1 LFIYHPFSFEIA
13 VEAWVDVR
21 RGSIVLLGVVLS
33 LTLSGPNPFRAKG
46 YARIRICWFLKI
58 KVRFDKNFGKKIQ
71 QPQPAISPLAVL
83 RRELEEPRNSRFEL
97 PEWASAMLVFA
108 EGAEDRL
115 DRAGAWAFSQSA
127 VPLNLPMERF
137 GGGVPPAAERELRV
151 EARQPGG
158 APLPS
163 KAVQARFAPEQFHDW
178 TVEEKL
184 AAPAFESFES
194 GLRLGGDLATAP
206 KESHRHMPIEFETI
220 PKESRAYRDSLSDG
234 NPKKAAIRF
243 AGSWAPDPARAS
255 NWSLAGGQAVFAPRR
270 RRKNR
275 SHPNYVRVG
284 EPEFAVARQDTVNG
298 LFQPAADS
306 PRKMSYSQAY
316 RTLRRRSDFVLRD
329 APMVAKTE

>member
-1 LFIYHPFSFEIA
+1 
-13 VEAWVDVR
+13 
-21 RGSIVLLGVVLS
+21 
-33 LTLSGPNPFRAKG
+33 
-46 YARIRICWFLKI
+46 
-58 KVRFDKNFGKKIQ
+58 
-71 QPQPAISPLAVL
+71 
-83 RRELEEPRNSRFEL
+83 
-97 PEWASAMLVFA
+97 
-108 EGAEDRL
+108 
-115 DRAGAWAFSQSA
+115 
-127 VPLNLPMERF
+127 
-137 GGGVPPAAERELRV
+137 
-151 EARQPGG
+151 
-158 APLPS
+158 
-163 KAVQARFAPEQFHDW
+163 
-178 TVEEKL
+178 
-184 AAPAFESFES
+184 
-194 GLRLGGDLATAP
+194 
-206 KESHRHMPIEFETI
+206 MPIEFETI

-329 APMVAKTE
+329 AALVAKTE